1 MRFEIKI
8 KIKIIISNVVI
19 SFFFFVVIILKIV
32 CSDFEYL
39 LILNRWNKCSKRIN
53 FIIFILGNNNCR

>member
-19 SFFFFVVIILKIV
+19 SFFFLVVIILKIV
-32 CSDFEYL
+32 CNDFEYL
-39 LILNRWNKCSKRIN
+39 LILNRWNKCSRRVNFIN
-53 FIIFILGNNNCR
+53 FKFGNNICK